1 MIIYDV
7 TKPGSFIIGPDEE
20 WMIEVRDIISGLEN
34 SFYDA
39 TVCLHLF
46 NESKSL
52 VRWVSTT
59 DRERSEYYEASNK
72 FAKELEQKYRSEGKE
87 IDHAEIYFQSS
98 VLAKKEQWGKGNL
111 PRALQHNQPKI
122 HARSFLYS
130 LDMFGKFLQTL
141 FEFLKPHKGIE
152 DAYNEFKNAFPTI
165 IKIRNTIQHMD
176 ERSRGLGRGFR
187 GNPPPQLPLREVR
200 NPMIS
205 YEGGFDP
212 QRSPRIIITDS
223 LRGDTFGCTID
234 DGTYQ
239 EIDINDASMK
249 TLQKILQK
257 VFLSFH
263 WDGGKSNIPY

>member
-7 TKPGSFIIGPDEE
+7 TKPGSLIIGPDEE

-98 VLAKKEQWGKGNL
+98 VLAKKSNGEKEIYRELYNITNL
-111 PRALQHNQPKI
+111 KYMLVLFYILLICLA
-122 HARSFLYS
+122 SFY
-130 LDMFGKFLQTL
+130 KL
-141 FEFLKPHKGIE
+141 F
-152 DAYNEFKNAFPTI
+152 
-165 IKIRNTIQHMD
+165 
-176 ERSRGLGRGFR
+176 
-187 GNPPPQLPLREVR
+187 
-200 NPMIS
+200 
-205 YEGGFDP
+205 
-212 QRSPRIIITDS
+212 
-223 LRGDTFGCTID
+223 
-234 DGTYQ
+234 
-239 EIDINDASMK
+239 
-249 TLQKILQK
+249 
-257 VFLSFH
+257 
-263 WDGGKSNIPY
+263 